1 MNVFTNPDDQK
12 IKDLLEKSRTV
23 AVVGLSGKPERDSN
37 RVARYMQEHGF
48 RIIPVN
54 PGLKDE
60 VLGEKPYAS
69 LAEIPSPV
77 DIVNIFRRAEEAPR
91 AVREALPLKPGAVWI
106 QLGIVSEEAAEIA
119 AKEGITVVMDRCI
132 KVEHRRL
139 LGEK

>member
-1 MNVFTNPDDQK
+1 MYTNPDDRK
-12 IKDLLEKSRTV
+12 IKDLLENSRTV

-69 LAEIPSPV
+69 LAEIPGPV
-77 DIVNIFRRAEEAPR
+77 DIVNIFRRAEEVPQ

-119 AKEGITVVMDRCI
+119 VKEGITVVMDRCI

>member
-1 MNVFTNPDDQK
+1 MFTNPDDQK

-69 LAEIPSPV
+69 LAEIPGPV
-77 DIVNIFRRAEEAPR
+77 DIVNIFRRTEEAPR

-139 LGEK
+139 LGDR